1 MFRQAARSRLSATSS
16 AKLGDAVASSQG
28 HGHPRG
34 NHIGLAPPCEGLCA
48 EGQIRRGKDGR
59 LVMGLL
65 ASLGAAAVMA
75 GVLGAV
81 VFYGGFI
88 DVSADTPHEAI
99 VFEVIQEAR
108 ERSIARRARDVKPPV
123 DLSDPERARRGAG
136 NYQAMCV
143 RCHLSPGMPDS
154 ELRRGLYPTP
164 PDLTK
169 SSIEQASSRTAAA
182 RRFWVIK
189 HGIKASAMPAWSK
202 AGIDDAALWD
212 LTAFLGRLPDLSS
225 EQYQSLVATSDGHAH
240 EGMRKKGHHDAPAPV
255 HVDKPGSKPHK
266 H

>member
-1 MFRQAARSRLSATSS
+1 
-16 AKLGDAVASSQG
+16 
-28 HGHPRG
+28 
-34 NHIGLAPPCEGLCA
+34 
-48 EGQIRRGKDGR
+48 
-59 LVMGLL
+59 MGLL